1 MIADVVVDLQ
11 YGDCG
16 KGKVTHSLL
25 KDGEYTHCIRYNGG
39 CNAGHTIFHD
49 GVMFVTHHIPAGV
62 FFGVKSIIGPGCVVN
77 LEQFFNEIHDLQE
90 AGIETTGMVFIASN
104 AHIITE
110 SHLEEDGKD
119 TKIGTTKRGNG
130 PAYRDK
136 YGREGMRAC
145 DVPNLER
152 YVIDVYDE
160 LHNDSK
166 NPVILFEGAQGF
178 GLDIDW
184 GDYPYVTSSHCTV
197 GSAILN
203 GVPPQ
208 AIRKVYGVAKGYET
222 YVGAKE
228 FEPKKDAKIF
238 HEIREIGQEFGAT
251 TGRPRKCNWLD
262 LDLLR
267 KAIRINGVTH
277 LIMNKMDVLKEV
289 QTWRV
294 RNGDLKALHF
304 LSEQAMKEH
313 IKEEA
318 ISCGVKELCFS
329 YSAEGI

>member
-90 AGIETTGMVFIASN
+90 AGIETTGMVFIAKN

-267 KAIRINGVTH
+267 KAIQINGVTH

-294 RNGDLKALHF
+294 RNGDLRALHF